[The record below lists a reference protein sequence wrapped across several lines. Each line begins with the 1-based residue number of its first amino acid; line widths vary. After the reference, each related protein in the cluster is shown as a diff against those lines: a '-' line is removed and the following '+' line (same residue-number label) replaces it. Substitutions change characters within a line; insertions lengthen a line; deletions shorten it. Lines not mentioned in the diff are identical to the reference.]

1 MFISPAYAQGAAAPG
16 GGIFE
21 MLLPMVLIFAI
32 FYFLLIRPQQ
42 KRMKDHRAK
51 IAAVRRGDQVVTAG
65 GLIGK
70 VTKVTDDE
78 ATVEIAEGVRVQVVK
93 GTISDVVTKTEPATG
108 KAANDAGTPGT
119 VEKPKSLLGSL
130 FGGKK

>member
-1 MFISPAYAQGAAAPG
+1 M
-16 GGIFE
+16 
-21 MLLPMVLIFAI
+21 
-32 FYFLLIRPQQ
+32 
-42 KRMKDHRAK
+42 
-51 IAAVRRGDQVVTAG
+51 
-65 GLIGK
+65 
-70 VTKVTDDE
+70 TDDE